1 MLQAGYVGMAALIG
15 SGFAVQLTMIAAMSR
30 ARGPVEG
37 AWVSLTATIAG
48 FSLLLL
54 YRAVAGPTLAFPWP
68 FEQPLVWGGL
78 FVVASVA
85 LAAVVR
91 GLPPYFALA
100 GLAAIPLLVGAGFFG
115 PKIGIGLYLSAAIT
129 GQLVGSVLLD
139 HVGAFGTHVYRIDL
153 ERALGVAALVVGV
166 VLVRGIRW

>member
-1 MLQAGYVGMAALIG
+1 MGVAHGDHRRILAPAPLPSGRRPDAGVPVAVRAA
-15 SGFAVQLTMIAAMSR
+15 
-30 ARGPVEG
+30 ARGG
-37 AWVSLTATIAG
+37 
-48 FSLLLL
+48 
-54 YRAVAGPTLAFPWP
+54 R
-68 FEQPLVWGGL
+68 L

-139 HVGAFGTHVYRIDL
+139 HVGAFGTQVYRIDL